1 MMKILYLASEPG
13 IFYEMSGGAGT
24 HMRGTIE
31 PLIDKGHEVGAFIG
45 GDYLSNTNKKVNA
58 EKKKRSRIRSFF
70 KMNTPSEFK
79 KIFNDVK
86 RLRIK
91 RELSDGLEDFL
102 NDFGMPDIIYERSA
116 FGLDIGLQI
125 SKKYNIPYCLESDVT
140 LLEIIRPYTSYIFN
154 RFIYKKI
161 ENQKISQAD
170 GITVMSEASIPLLKN
185 LWNINHDRIFF
196 KGLGIDAK
204 KINTKEDNVVNELF
218 SLEDKIVVGY
228 VGIFQDYQN
237 IPILFDVAEQLKVNP
252 KVVILIVGTGKRI
265 DEYKMEITRRKI
277 DNIIFTGLIDKS
289 MIDSYYSRIDIGVIT
304 DNASHM
310 YPVKYLEF
318 LAYKKPTLFPAYDAF
333 KTFFEN
339 PHNFDLLS
347 FTPRNPISLKDKILR
362 IINEKDRVEEI
373 TLRLSR
379 VVQNNYSWHSCANRL
394 ISALNQTLDYKQ
406 SK

>member
-1 MMKILYLASEPG
+1 MNILYLATEPG

-31 PLIDKGHEVGAFIG
+31 PLIDKGHKVGVFIG
-45 GDYLSNTNKKVNA
+45 GDYLSNTNKKDN
-58 EKKKRSRIRSFF
+58 EKQKKESHLRSFL
-70 KMNTPSEFK
+70 KMVTPAELK
-79 KIFNDVK
+79 KILNDVK

-91 RELSDGLEDFL
+91 PKLTNGLEDFL
-102 NDFGMPDIIYERSA
+102 NDFGIPDIIYERSA
-116 FGLDIGLQI
+116 FGFDIGLKI

-140 LLEIIRPYTSYIFN
+140 LLEIIRPHTSYIFN

-161 ENQKISQAD
+161 ENHKITQAD
-170 GITVMSEASIPLLKN
+170 GITVMSQSSISLMKN

-204 KINTKEDNVVNELF
+204 KNLKEDNHVNKLLN
-218 SLEDKIVVGY
+218 LEGKIVVGY
-228 VGIFQDYQN
+228 IGIFQDYQN
-237 IPILFDVAEQLKVNP
+237 IPILFDVAEQLKDYP
-252 KVVILIVGTGKRI
+252 KFIILIVGTGKRI
-265 DEYKMEITRRKI
+265 DEYKMEITRRKLE
-277 DNIIFTGLIDKS
+277 NVIFTGLIDKS
-289 MIDSYYSRIDIGVIT
+289 MIDFYYSRIDIGVIT

-318 LAYKKPTLFPAYDAF
+318 LAYKKPTLIPAYDAF

-339 PHNFDLLS
+339 PYNFDLLS
-347 FTPRNPISLKDKILR
+347 FTPGNPISMKDKILR

-373 TLRLSR
+373 TFGLSR

-394 ISALNQTLDYKQ
+394 ISALNQTIDYKK

>member
-1 MMKILYLASEPG
+1 MKILYLASEPG

-24 HMRGTIE
+24 HMRGTVE
-31 PLIDKGHEVGAFIG
+31 PLIDKGHEVGVFIG
-45 GDYLSNTNKKVNA
+45 GDYLSNTNNKVNA
-58 EKKKRSRIRSFF
+58 EKKKGSLLRCFF
-70 KMNTPSEFK
+70 KMITPSEFK
-79 KIFNDVK
+79 KIFNDIK
-86 RLRIK
+86 RLRVK
-91 RELSDGLEDFL
+91 RDLSNGLEDFL
-102 NDFGMPDIIYERSA
+102 NDFGKPEIVYERSA

-161 ENQKISQAD
+161 ESRKISQAD

-185 LWNINHDRIFF
+185 LWNIKHDRIFF

-204 KINTKEDNVVNELF
+204 KINSKEDNVVNELF
-218 SLEDKIVVGY
+218 NLEDKIVVGY
-228 VGIFQDYQN
+228 IGIFQDYQN
-237 IPILFDVAEQLKVNP
+237 IPILFDVAEQLKANP
-252 KVVILIVGTGKRI
+252 NVVILIVGTGKRI
-265 DEYKMEITRRKI
+265 DEYKKEINCRKL

-333 KTFFEN
+333 RTFFEN
-339 PHNFDLLS
+339 SDNFDLLS
-347 FTPRNPISLKDKILR
+347 FTPGNPISLKDKILR
-362 IINEKDRVEEI
+362 IITERDRVKEI
-373 TLRLSR
+373 TLKLSS
-379 VVQNNYSWHSCANRL
+379 VVQNKYSWHSSADRL
-394 ISALNQTLDYKQ
+394 ISSLRQTLDYKK